1 MANVHGAD
9 ALTRSQIEAWDV
21 EHLDAA
27 ATYWSSTATQWE
39 EHFTAIHEGTR
50 RPGGTV
56 WEGPAAD
63 AAADRTFGDLVNVR
77 RAAEGLHHAASA
89 ARHGAADLTW
99 AKDQALAAITEAEQA
114 QFAVAQ
120 DLSVTDPTMTVLMR
134 GWQARQTQAQQFSAE
149 ISSRTHTL
157 AAIDKD
163 IADKI
168 TAALTPVR
176 ELQFEESTDAA
187 AVPASL
193 RSIPP
198 TGIVWCRDHPTGG
211 YMCRELLPNGTI
223 SIFPSPTDISGHWPD

>member
-1 MANVHGAD
+1 MAAINSAGT
-9 ALTRSQIEAWDV
+9 LTRSQIEAWDV

-27 ATYWSSTATQWE
+27 ATYWSSTARQWE

-63 AAADRTFGDLVNVR
+63 AAADRTFGDLVKVR
-77 RAAEGLHHAASA
+77 GVAEGLRSAASA
-89 ARHGAADLTW
+89 ARHGAADLAW
-99 AKDQALAAITEAEQA
+99 AKDQVLAAVAAAEQA
-114 QFAVAQ
+114 QFVVAQ

-134 GWQARQTQAQQFSAE
+134 GWQDRHAQAQQLAAE
-149 ISSRTHTL
+149 ISSRTETL

-163 IADKI
+163 IAGKI

-176 ELQFEESTDAA
+176 ELRFEESADA
-187 AVPASL
+187 AVPEGV
-193 RSIPP
+193 RSMPP

>member
-9 ALTRSQIEAWDV
+9 VLTRSQIEAWDV

-63 AAADRTFGDLVNVR
+63 AAADRTFGVLVTVR
-77 RAAEGLHHAASA
+77 GAAEGLHNAASA
-89 ARHGAADLTW
+89 ARHGAADLAW
-99 AKDQALAAITEAEQA
+99 VKDQALAAIAEAEQA
-114 QFAVAQ
+114 QFVVAQ

-134 GWQARQTQAQQFSAE
+134 GWQARQTQAQQFAAE
-149 ISSRTHTL
+149 ISARTKTL

-176 ELQFEESTDAA
+176 ELRFEESADAA
-187 AVPASL
+187 AVPVSL
-193 RSIPP
+193 RSMPP